1 MTQPLHIM
9 STLGVLGVMQQ
20 VMPAHEAAG
29 HASTTEFDPTAAI
42 LARIKAGARGDVA
55 ILTGQGI
62 EELTAAGILAAG
74 SAVNLARSYV
84 GLAVRAGAPKPDIST
99 PEACIATLRA
109 APSLAYSK
117 AGASGI
123 FFAGLLERLGIAAE
137 INAKATIIPN
147 GFTAER
153 LAKGEVE
160 LAVQQVSELMAIP
173 GVDIVGLLP
182 AALNTEVVFTAALFA
197 GSPRAEAGAA
207 LLRYLAGACTPALLR
222 AKGLEP
228 A

>member
-20 VMPAHEAAG
+20 LMPGFEAAG
-29 HASTTEFDPTAAI
+29 QATQTEFDPTAAI

-55 ILTGQGI
+55 ILTGEGI
-62 EELTAAGILAAG
+62 EALTAAGILQPG
-74 SAVNLARSYV
+74 SRVDLAKSYV
-84 GLAVRAGAPKPDIST
+84 GMAVRAGAPKPDIAT

-109 APSLAYSK
+109 AKSLAYSK

-137 INAKATIIPN
+137 VNARATIIPS

-153 LAKGEVE
+153 LVSGEVE

-182 AALNTEVVFTAALFA
+182 AALNTEVVFAGALFS
-197 GSPRAEAGAA
+197 GSAQAEAGAA
-207 LLRYLAGACTPALLR
+207 FLRHLAGACTPALLR

>member
-1 MTQPLHIM
+1 MPEPLKLL

-20 VMPAHEAAG
+20 VLPPYEAAG
-29 HASTTEFDPTAAI
+29 HAITAEYDPTAAI

-55 ILTGQGI
+55 ILTGEGI
-62 EELTAAGILAAG
+62 EALTEAGILQPG
-74 SAVNLARSYV
+74 TRLDLAKSYV
-84 GLAVRAGAPKPDIST
+84 GMAVLAGAPKPDIAT

-109 APSLAYSK
+109 AKTIAYSK

-123 FFAGLLERLGIAAE
+123 FFAGLLERLGIATE

-147 GFTAER
+147 GFTAQR
-153 LAKGEVE
+153 LVDGEVE

-182 AALNTEVVFTAALFA
+182 AALNTEVVFAAALFA
-197 GSPRAEAGAA
+197 GTPQAVEGAA
-207 LLRYLAGACTPALLR
+207 LLSHFKAACTPGLLR

>member
-1 MTQPLHIM
+1 MPEPLKLL
-9 STLGVLGVMQQ
+9 STLGLVGVLQQ
-20 VMPAHEAAG
+20 VLPAHEAAG
-29 HASTTEFDPTAAI
+29 HAISAEYDPTAAI

-55 ILTGQGI
+55 ILTGEGI
-62 EELTAAGILAAG
+62 EALTEAGILQSG
-74 SAVNLARSYV
+74 SRIDLAKSYV
-84 GLAVRAGAPKPDIST
+84 GMAVLAGAPKPDIAT
-99 PEACIATLRA
+99 PEACIATLKA
-109 APSLAYSK
+109 AKTIAYSK

-123 FFAGLLERLGIAAE
+123 YFAGLLERLDLAAE

-147 GFTAER
+147 GFTAQR
-153 LAKGEVE
+153 LVDREVE

-182 AALNTEVVFTAALFA
+182 PALNTEVVFAAALFA
-197 GSPRAEAGAA
+197 GAPQPAEGAA
-207 LLRYLAGACTPALLR
+207 LLSYLKDACTPALLR